1 MKKFIITIIILGIIA
16 GALIATCPDAQKHR
30 DVVNSRIENAVTSY
44 MQGDNKSQEGL
55 GGIFSSALGTLV
67 GKLNLAS
74 NMKVNDYGLFSIG
87 SVETSD
93 KKQVVSLGILNH
105 VFCFISE
112 DDIKD
117 FIGDSAEKSGLF

>member
-1 MKKFIITIIILGIIA
+1 MKKFIITIIILGIIV

-55 GGIFSSALGTLV
+55 GGIFSSALGSLV

-74 NMKVNDYGLFSIG
+74 SMKVSDYGLFSLG